1 MPDGDR
7 ISVMCVENH
16 GLVREG
22 LCLIVNRQP
31 DMYVVAS
38 AASGEEAVA
47 QFKLFSP
54 DVTLMDLD
62 LQDMTGV
69 DAIHEIHRVDGDAR
83 IVVLTI
89 YRGAD
94 DIYRAMAAEIFSAS

>member
-1 MPDGDR
+1 MSLGNRVIEPINYPITRLSNYQIQGSPMPGGDR

-47 QFKLFSP
+47 QFKAFSP

-62 LQDMTGV
+62 LEDMSGV
-69 DAIHEIHRVDGDAR
+69 DAI
-83 IVVLTI
+83 
-89 YRGAD
+89 
-94 DIYRAMAAEIFSAS
+94 